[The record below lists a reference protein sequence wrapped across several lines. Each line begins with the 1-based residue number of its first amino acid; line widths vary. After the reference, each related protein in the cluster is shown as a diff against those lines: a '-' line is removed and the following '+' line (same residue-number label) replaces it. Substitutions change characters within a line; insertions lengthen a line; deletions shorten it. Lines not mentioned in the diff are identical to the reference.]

1 MTGRCPFRLE
11 DTFRTTDLMGFWQ
24 WTGKDSPPEFGW
36 DGGLLLLVNVQG
48 TAEFQRGRKV
58 EEILPGRIVAG
69 VGLHGM
75 KVRRSGKGPHRFLC
89 FAATE
94 AWMEKWNLHASD
106 EGFFNQPLNG
116 AVGKSTREFIEE
128 PLAGPCQPAWR
139 EAKAVEIASHA
150 LTIPTIDV
158 FPVKVKNHLA
168 TRRIEQVKQLL
179 ADNLEHPPTLAQL
192 GQMAGC
198 SPFHLSRIFSEQTG
212 TTITRHLRDIRLDN
226 AAAIL
231 REGKSNVTEAAMEVG
246 YSSLSHFSKAF
257 AQKFS
262 ICPYAYLL
270 FALNPPVAKSPDP
283 ATLLQQ
289 ARNLPSPS
297 GHALEDHI
305 RKMMSSPLLQTPDS
319 PPPEKSKPAT
329 RKKTAPTSQRP

>member
-11 DTFRTTDLMGFWQ
+11 DTFRTADLMAFWQ
-24 WTGKDSPPEFGW
+24 WNGKDIPPEFGW

-48 TAEFQRGRKV
+48 QAEFQRGRKT

-75 KVRRSGKGPHRFLC
+75 KVRRAGKGPHRFLC
-89 FAATE
+89 FAATP
-94 AWMEKWNLHASD
+94 AWMEKWNLHTID
-106 EGFFNQPLNG
+106 EGFFNQTLNG
-116 AVGKSTREFIEE
+116 TVGKSTRDFIEE

-139 EAKAVEIASHA
+139 EAKAVEIATHA
-150 LTIPTIDV
+150 LTPTTIEV
-158 FPVKVKNHLA
+158 FPVTVKNHLA
-168 TRRIEQVKQLL
+168 TRRVDQVKQLL

-192 GQMAGC
+192 GKMAGC

-212 TTITRHLRDIRLDN
+212 TTITRHLRDLRLEK

-257 AQKFS
+257 AEKFS

-270 FALNPPVAKSPDP
+270 FALNPPAAKAPDP
-283 ATLLQQ
+283 STLLEQ
-289 ARNLPSPS
+289 ARNLPGPS

-305 RKMMSSPLLQTPDS
+305 RKMMSSPLLQ
-319 PPPEKSKPAT
+319 PPEKPKIPVKKNPAK
-329 RKKTAPTSQRP
+329 R

>member
-11 DTFRTTDLMGFWQ
+11 DTFRTADLMAFWQ
-24 WTGKDSPPEFGW
+24 WTGKDIPPEFGW

-48 TAEFQRGRKV
+48 QAEFQRGRKT
-58 EEILPGRIVAG
+58 EEILPGRVVAG

-75 KVRRSGKGPHRFLC
+75 KVRRAGKGPHRFLC
-89 FAATE
+89 FAATP
-94 AWMEKWNLHASD
+94 AWMEKWNLHTID
-106 EGFFNQPLNG
+106 EGFFNQTLNG
-116 AVGKSTREFIEE
+116 AVGKSTRDFIEE

-139 EAKAVEIASHA
+139 EAKAVEIATHA
-150 LTIPTIDV
+150 LTPTTIEV
-158 FPVKVKNHLA
+158 FPVTVKNHLA
-168 TRRIEQVKQLL
+168 TRRVEQVKQLL

-192 GQMAGC
+192 GKMAGC

-212 TTITRHLRDIRLDN
+212 TTITRHLRDLRLEK

-257 AQKFS
+257 AEKFS

-270 FALNPPVAKSPDP
+270 FALNPPAAKSPDP
-283 ATLLQQ
+283 STLLEH
-289 ARNLPSPS
+289 ARNLPGPS

-305 RKMMSSPLLQTPDS
+305 RKMMSSPLLQS
-319 PPPEKSKPAT
+319 PSTESPKSSP
-329 RKKTAPTSQRP
+329 KKTPARR

>member
-11 DTFRTTDLMGFWQ
+11 DTFRTADLMAFWQ
-24 WTGKDSPPEFGW
+24 WTGKDIPPEFGW

-48 TAEFQRGRKV
+48 QAEFQRGRKT
-58 EEILPGRIVAG
+58 EEILPGRVVAG

-75 KVRRSGKGPHRFLC
+75 KVRRAGKGPHRFLC
-89 FAATE
+89 FAATP
-94 AWMEKWNLHASD
+94 AWMEKWNLHTID
-106 EGFFNQPLNG
+106 EGFFNQTLNG
-116 AVGKSTREFIEE
+116 AVGKSTRDFIEE

-139 EAKAVEIASHA
+139 EAKAVEIATHA
-150 LTIPTIDV
+150 LTPTTIEV
-158 FPVKVKNHLA
+158 FPVTVKNHLA
-168 TRRIEQVKQLL
+168 TRRVDQVKQLL

-192 GQMAGC
+192 GKMAGC

-212 TTITRHLRDIRLDN
+212 TTITRHLRDLRLEK

-257 AQKFS
+257 AEKFS

-270 FALNPPVAKSPDP
+270 FALNPPAAKAPDP
-283 ATLLQQ
+283 STLLEQ
-289 ARNLPSPS
+289 ARNLPGPS

-305 RKMMSSPLLQTPDS
+305 RKMMSSPLLQS
-319 PPPEKSKPAT
+319 PSPEKPKSAP
-329 RKKTAPTSQRP
+329 KKTPARR